1 MKIIHLILLL
11 TFFIDTF
18 SQHTTFIVRSDSS
31 LWGYSSFETTNG
43 NFISIGSINDKNLN
57 NRQNGGLLVEFDNSS
72 ILNIKNYYK
81 QDTSFYFYRGF
92 QKENGNYFIYGFL
105 SDSIWEQTNYK
116 YLYLCEIAPNFQVV
130 WERTYPAPEGYTLHL
145 GNYVIDNSNCVVIFS
160 SLRIVP
166 YSNEH
171 LYLNKFDQ
179 EGNLIATTFEPDY
192 AASPYND
199 IILKPDGSG
208 YIVIGGLTINNVR
221 KNIFEID
228 TSLNIV
234 NAGGCLGGDNWL
246 GYPCSAKYLPDG
258 GLFIVNNESQ
268 ETPGAYIDMEVRVT
282 DDQFNTI
289 NDTVIID
296 PDNVYTPVN
305 EGVDYIYDDLIWT
318 CTFSYYPPY
327 WQGTEIFKVY
337 LFDKEMNLKGMKVF
351 GGDSRWWL
359 IDLTATSDGGCIITG
374 IIREDG
380 GSTSFDN
387 DMYILKVMPEDLIT
401 STEDRLG
408 NEGGGI
414 VVFPNPV
421 RDNLF
426 VRGIDSD
433 MRLIISSVD
442 GRKLLEKE
450 INSIHQPMI
459 KTSSLD
465 SGIYFFKIMKNN
477 QIIKSG
483 KIIKH

>member
-11 TFFIDTF
+11 IFFIDAF

-43 NFISIGSINDKNLN
+43 NFISIGSVNDKNIN
-57 NRQNGGLLVEFDNSS
+57 NRQNGGLLVEFNNSS
-72 ILNIKNYYK
+72 ILNINNFYK
-81 QDTSFYFYRGF
+81 QDTSLYFYRGF
-92 QKENGNYFIYGFL
+92 QKENGNYFIYGLL
-105 SDSIWEQTNYK
+105 SDSIWEQTYYK
-116 YLYLCEIAPNFQVV
+116 HLYLCEIAPDFQVV
-130 WERTYPAPEGYTLHL
+130 WEKTYPVPEGYTLHL
-145 GNYVIDNSNCVVIFS
+145 GNFVIDNSNCLVIFS

-208 YIVIGGLTINNVR
+208 YFIIGGLTINNIS
-221 KNIFEID
+221 KNTFEID

-246 GYPCSAKYLPDG
+246 SYPCSAKYLPDG

-268 ETPGAYIDMEVRVT
+268 ETPGAYIDLEVRVT

-289 NDTVIID
+289 SDTVIID

-305 EGVDYIYDDLIWT
+305 EGVDYVYDDLIWT
-318 CTFSYYPPY
+318 CTFSYYPTS

-337 LFDKEMNLKGMKVF
+337 LFDKEMNMKGMKVF

-359 IDLTATSDGGCIITG
+359 IDVTATTDGGCIFTG
-374 IIREDG
+374 IIREEG
-380 GSTSFDN
+380 GTTSFDN
-387 DMYILKVMPEDLIT
+387 DLYILKVMPEDVIT
-401 STEDRLG
+401 NIPDFETAYCEKI
-408 NEGGGI
+408 ET
-414 VVFPNPV
+414 FPNPV
-421 RDNLF
+421 KDKFHVKGVSSKMKLTIASLE
-426 VRGIDSD
+426 GK
-433 MRLIISSVD
+433 RLLTKDLIADTENII
-442 GRKLLEKE
+442 
-450 INSIHQPMI
+450 N
-459 KTSSLD
+459 TSSLN
-465 SGIYFFKIMKNN
+465 SGIYFFKIVDGN
-477 QIIKSG
+477 QTLKSG
-483 KIIKH
+483 KLIKH